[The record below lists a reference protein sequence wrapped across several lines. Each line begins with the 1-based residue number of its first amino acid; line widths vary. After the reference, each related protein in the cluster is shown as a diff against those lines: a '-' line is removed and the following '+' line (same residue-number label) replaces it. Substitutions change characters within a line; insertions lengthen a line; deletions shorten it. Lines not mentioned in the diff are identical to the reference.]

1 MMVIDPM
8 DAIVSQNENTNDL
21 LTRILTE
28 LKNWNKDGPT
38 ESVDSDKSL
47 FTIYKKGYMVWWKK
61 IPEAATYILTLYV
74 GKHKIGRQ
82 EIDVIEIERNKAYH
96 TFTDLVGADMYTVR
110 LEAEDRDGNIIDSV
124 EINL

>member
-1 MMVIDPM
+1 MGVINPYDGI
-8 DAIVSQNENTNDL
+8 ARQNANTQDL
-21 LTRILTE
+21 LKQILTQ

-38 ESVDSDKSL
+38 ESVDSDESL

-96 TFTDLVGADMYTVR
+96 TFTDLVGADMYTGR
-110 LEAEDRDGNIIDSV
+110 LEAEDRDGNVIDSV

>member
-1 MMVIDPM
+1 MGVINPYDGI
-8 DAIVSQNENTNDL
+8 ARQNANTHDL
-21 LTRILTE
+21 LKQILTQ

-38 ESVDSDKSL
+38 ESVDSDESL

-110 LEAEDRDGNIIDSV
+110 LEAEDRDGNVIDSV